1 IFSCDDSIEDWRMAV
16 DYNRV
21 FQMTLEVLICMIHPF
36 PGSYLIQFP
45 ISSSFVGPGTE
56 IYSPLY
62 HNSQSVKSMNI
73 DSGTPTLSVASTTTT
88 TGGSTTTTPSPRPI
102 LSKMSINKT
111 YTPRPSASLSSI
123 PLASHTSMDRIP
135 TGSIKMVS
143 IDLILS
149 VPMFFRLY
157 LLFRVMLLHSKL
169 FTDAGS
175 RSIGAMNKVNFDTKF
190 IFKTLMTMCPGKLLL
205 GFILCLWI
213 VYSWTLRACESFYD
227 TENGNLLN
235 SMWLIAVTF
244 LSIGYGDIVPHTYCG
259 RVIALATG
267 VMGSGCTALVVAVF
281 ARKLELSKAEKHV
294 IHFMM
299 ENQLNKKVKNYA
311 ANVLRETWLIYK
323 YTKLVKRVDAS
334 KVRKH
339 QRKFLRA
346 IHGLRR
352 MKMDQR
358 KVQDSANTLVDLAK
372 TQTNIYEIVTDLRM
386 EQSCLQHRME
396 NLETSLIKVQ
406 EQLRALPGLI
416 RTAIIQ
422 QHLAYQKL
430 VTPQTTTS
438 TTATPPTA
446 ASTAT
451 TTTTTTAT
459 TTNQQPS
466 SKPEEHH
473 KP

>member
-1 IFSCDDSIEDWRMAV
+1 MGLILAYHVYVIKIFSCDDSIEDWRMAV
-16 DYNRV
+16 DCSRI
-21 FQMTLEVLICMIHPF
+21 FQMTLEVLVCIIHPF
-36 PGSYLIQFP
+36 PGSYLIEFP
-45 ISSSFVGPGTE
+45 VSSALVGPGTE
-56 IYSPLY
+56 IYSPIYDSQQTTKSLTS
-62 HNSQSVKSMNI
+62 HNITRMTTRQTANRTVNFRPFSGLSTFPTPITPSSPMSTSSLPSLSTFSSLDSVQSHSVKI
-73 DSGTPTLSVASTTTT
+73 
-88 TGGSTTTTPSPRPI
+88 
-102 LSKMSINKT
+102 
-111 YTPRPSASLSSI
+111 
-123 PLASHTSMDRIP
+123 
-135 TGSIKMVS
+135 VS

-175 RSIGAMNKVNFDTKF
+175 RSIGAMNKVNFDTRF

-227 TENGNLLN
+227 TENGSLLN

-334 KVRKH
+334 KVRTH

-352 MKMDQR
+352 MKLDQR

-386 EQSCLQHRME
+386 EQGCLQHRME
-396 NLETSLIKVQ
+396 TLESSLIKVQ

-416 RTAIIQ
+416 RTVIIQ

-430 VTPQTTTS
+430 VTTAPVTTS
-438 TTATPPTA
+438 
-446 ASTAT
+446 SI
-451 TTTTTTAT
+451 
-459 TTNQQPS
+459 NQPMTL
-466 SKPEEHH
+466 KFEEH
-473 KP
+473 KS